1 MCSTAST
8 SLSAKSDS
16 RSQAMTSR
24 AVTKSGRLFWKV
36 LIEVYGNEEMLQKR
50 IKELRE
56 SKLDDCDEVL

>member
-1 MCSTAST
+1 
-8 SLSAKSDS
+8 
-16 RSQAMTSR
+16 MTSR

-36 LIEVYGNEEMLQKR
+36 LIEVYGNDETLQKG